1 MSRRTL
7 LAASARAGVGATGL
21 LLVGC
26 SDDDAE
32 QEAQA
37 QEQQAAQQ
45 DVQDESAQQGQQT
58 QQAGQAMQQQSAG
71 QAQSEQQQS
80 QEAEPPAEPSG
91 PSRGGIIRAWLALE
105 RIDSWDPHRSRD
117 RRMQALH
124 SLMYQRLIQPA
135 SNHTGELTSD
145 LASLPETPDATSYIF
160 ALDANARFWDREPTN
175 GRAISSHDIVWNFKR
190 QRDALDAAGSVDPSF
205 FRRSAYERTESAEA
219 PDDGTLLLTTAS
231 PDAAYLGSVH
241 ASPFAWITSPEAAG
255 LYGDDWRDDPSD
267 VMRNSGTGAFAPHSG
282 DGFEVTL
289 ARSDHWPRA
298 ELGWADGIVFSSGN
312 ADTLASIYQT
322 GGLDIADFPLSNESI
337 EALRDEYP
345 EHDVFERPLGAP
357 VELVTPMALGD
368 DAPDGAPLNDPRIVR
383 AIALA
388 VDRQTLIE
396 RLYDGHGRV
405 SGPLPWYL
413 DGWSLTASQLEA
425 LPGTSSDRAG
435 AMSEIS
441 GLVDAAGGGAA
452 IPLVAADLFEGF
464 FPGAGEAVRSMIADA
479 TGLEV
484 ELEFRDWAAA
494 VDQLRSGE
502 RFCLLGWGPAPTQ
515 ADPTDDWRRTL
526 HSAGPDRWS
535 GGGNPDLDALIE
547 QMGMTFDLEA
557 RRGIAQ
563 DVQIQLLSGEAVQ
576 WRVPLAGGVQLGL
589 HQPWLRPDPRLFEY
603 AWSTQYLS
611 NSWVDVSRE
620 GYPLER
626 ELPVREAESDGSE

>member
-1 MSRRTL
+1 MSRRAL
-7 LAASARAGVGATGL
+7 LAASARAGVGAAGL

-26 SDDDAE
+26 SDDEPE
-32 QEAQA
+32 QETQAQD
-37 QEQQAAQQ
+37 QEQQVEQADQQAEQVAQQ
-45 DVQDESAQQGQQT
+45 
-58 QQAGQAMQQQSAG
+58 QQQSTA

-80 QEAEPPAEPSG
+80 QETGASAEPTG

-135 SNHTGELTSD
+135 SNHTGELASD
-145 LASLPETPDATSYIF
+145 LANLPETPDETTYIF
-160 ALDANARFWDREPTN
+160 GLDPNARFWDREPTN
-175 GRAISSHDIVWNFKR
+175 GRPISSHDIVWNFKR
-190 QRDALDAAGSVDPSF
+190 QRDALDAAGSFDPSF
-205 FRRSAYERTESAEA
+205 FRRPAYERTDSAEA
-219 PDDGTLLLTTAS
+219 PDDATLLLTTWS

-267 VMRNSGTGAFAPHSG
+267 VMRNSGTGAYAPHSG
-282 DGFEVTL
+282 DGFEITL
-289 ARSDHWPRA
+289 ARSDHWPRPA
-298 ELGWADGIVFSSGN
+298 LGWADGIVLSPGT
-312 ADTLASIYQT
+312 ADTLPSVYQE
-322 GGLDIADFPLSNESI
+322 GGLDIADFPLANETI

-345 EHDVFERPLGAP
+345 EHEAFERPLAAP
-357 VELVTPMALGD
+357 VELVTPMSLED
-368 DAPDGAPLNDPRIVR
+368 ESPLNDPRIVR

-388 VDRQTLIE
+388 VDRQTLID
-396 RLYDGHGRV
+396 RLYDGRGRV

-413 DGWSLTASQLEA
+413 DGWSLTGSQLEA
-425 LPGTSSDRAG
+425 LPATSSDRAG
-435 AMSEIS
+435 AMSEIAA
-441 GLVDAAGGGAA
+441 LVDAAGGGAA

-464 FPGAGEAVRSMIADA
+464 FPGAAAAVRSMIADA

-484 ELEFRDWAAA
+484 ELEFRDWAVA
-494 VDQLRSGE
+494 VDQLRAGE

-526 HSAGPDRWS
+526 HSGGGDRWS
-535 GGGNPDLDALIE
+535 GSVSADLDVLIN
-547 QMGMTFDLEA
+547 QMGDAFDLAE
-557 RRGIAQ
+557 RQSLAQ
-563 DVQIQLLSGEAVQ
+563 EVQTMLLSGEAGQ
-576 WRVPLAGGVQLGL
+576 WRVPLVSGVQLGL

-611 NSWVDVSRE
+611 NSWVDTSRE

-626 ELPVREAESDGSE
+626 ALPELEAELDGSQQ